1 MMYDNKEVIDYLDKQ
16 IQEIDQK
23 IMELTNPSTK
33 VYENKVIKLVNT
45 KINLRRIQHSLK
57 TL

>member
-1 MMYDNKEVIDYLDKQ
+1 MYDNKEVIDYLDKQ

-45 KINLRRIQHSLK
+45 KISLRRIQHSLK